1 MAENGV
7 VRAWSSFL
15 SADIIATAPSYD
27 IVWPLDPASV
37 FIDKNVFTGCCC
49 KDYYEERATSLLH
62 PFFPAFPWKLNF
74 WSFFSHFSPFVL
86 AYGQPL
92 DPVSTFIVQYVI
104 TGDCCNDIYGERAT
118 LGYYHPTFPP
128 LCLKIEFWG
137 IFSHFSPF
145 EPAYGWPHDPIS
157 PLLPKM

>member
-49 KDYYEERATSLLH
+49 KDYYEERNER
-62 PFFPAFPWKLNF
+62 KLNF
-74 WSFFSHFSPFVL
+74 WSFFSHFSLFVL
-86 AYGQPL
+86 AYEQPL

-128 LCLKIEFWG
+128 LCLKIEFFG

-145 EPAYGWPHDPIS
+145 EPTYGWPHDPIS